1 MLTETERKEIFDLAQ
16 DYRKAHSRVAD
27 NYNDKRAHAV
37 VERCSR
43 RAGHYLLFMK
53 QSLYNAGKNLDDDD
67 IKCFAVLVDSFE
79 QMQRNRLLND
89 LQKYANFDVV
99 AFVGAYNRST
109 ESKFGINKK
118 KDITELSAKDLMR
131 RIDKVSR
138 ARKCIKQH
146 RRTFHSVEVCDVIQ
160 DEAYELVHAVVN
172 GKLKNNSKEYLE
184 SVHKFLNA
192 VIINTVD
199 GDVANLAKKILIEK
213 IQEMDIHTEIEDFVS
228 VYEPE
233 KESNESASDVEQTAT
248 DKESV
253 KEKINRIRQKIE
265 ERKQKER
272 EKIHQWKQRIEQQ
285 KAERKQKN
293 REIAQ
298 ERAKQIAEKKAE
310 REQALRER
318 IEQIRTT
325 IKQDKDAQ
333 RAEKLRKEAE
343 QAEQARLQEIEK
355 QEHQERRQAH
365 IDNAKKFVF
374 GAVGKVANGF
384 ASVKDKL
391 KSKWQEKKSEIETA
405 RRNHEIIRDAE
416 RASREHWK
424 NLEQQQPKNQKLE
437 QLQNSMQAVS
447 EKYENTVA
455 DVAMKVSGAIDKG
468 LYNVGSVVSEI
479 MVKHDDLKAKR
490 KTAKQNREI
499 IRDAERASREHWK
512 ELKREEK
519 QAEEEKKNLGRF
531 YRNLFAHPS
540 VAPIAALVA
549 VAGMWITFLP
559 TNNNIPVKSDKK
571 NIKTEQARPVV
582 QKQEATTVA
591 IDTAYAEA
599 LVNYYN
605 SALDIIGG
613 AKKANVLAKINNQVQ
628 SGNIVLSDYIS
639 VERVAYAYFIYR
651 EYGFNID
658 VLNLAVNGNQ
668 KLTDAQMAE
677 LNKVIVDAGERGK
690 GVQQMAKQR
699 VEARGGSL
707 GKHSKFENA
716 TKAQQRAYLVNRG
729 VLKKVHTR

>member
-53 QSLYNAGKNLDDDD
+53 QSLYNAGQNLDDDD

-199 GDVANLAKKILIEK
+199 DDVANLAKKILIEK

-228 VYEPE
+228 GQDY
-233 KESNESASDVEQTAT
+233 KNEVSGFE
-248 DKESV
+248 
-253 KEKINRIRQKIE
+253 
-265 ERKQKER
+265 
-272 EKIHQWKQRIEQQ
+272 HQL
-285 KAERKQKN
+285 AP
-293 REIAQ
+293 
-298 ERAKQIAEKKAE
+298 
-310 REQALRER
+310 
-318 IEQIRTT
+318 
-325 IKQDKDAQ
+325 
-333 RAEKLRKEAE
+333 EAE
-343 QAEQARLQEIEK
+343 QAEQTRLKEIEK
-355 QEHQERRQAH
+355 QERQEHRQAH

-391 KSKWQEKKSEIETA
+391 KSKWQEKKSEIETNK
-405 RRNHEIIRDAE
+405 RNREIIRDAE

-424 NLEQQQPKNQKLE
+424 NLEQQQPQNQKLE

-519 QAEEEKKNLGRF
+519 QAEEEKKNFGRF

-571 NIKTEQARPVV
+571 NIKTEQAKPVV

-591 IDTAYAEA
+591 IDTAYASA

-628 SGNIVLSDYIS
+628 SGNIVLGDYIS

-677 LNKVIVDAGERGK
+677 LNKVMVDAGERGK

-707 GKHSKFENA
+707 SQHSKFENA
-716 TKAQQRAYLVNRG
+716 TKAQQRQYLVNRG
-729 VLKKVHTR
+729 ILKKVHTR

>member
-1 MLTETERKEIFDLAQ
+1 MEFIMLTETERKEIFDLAQ
-16 DYRKAHSRVAD
+16 DYRKAHSRMAD
-27 NYNDKRAHAV
+27 NYNDKRAHVV

-53 QSLYNAGKNLDDDD
+53 QSLYNAGQNLDDDD

-99 AFVGAYNRST
+99 TFVGAYNRST

-228 VYEPE
+228 GQDY
-233 KESNESASDVEQTAT
+233 KNEVSGFE
-248 DKESV
+248 
-253 KEKINRIRQKIE
+253 
-265 ERKQKER
+265 
-272 EKIHQWKQRIEQQ
+272 HQL
-285 KAERKQKN
+285 AP
-293 REIAQ
+293 
-298 ERAKQIAEKKAE
+298 
-310 REQALRER
+310 
-318 IEQIRTT
+318 
-325 IKQDKDAQ
+325 
-333 RAEKLRKEAE
+333 EAE
-343 QAEQARLQEIEK
+343 QAEQTRLKEIEK
-355 QEHQERRQAH
+355 QEHQEHRQAH

-391 KSKWQEKKSEIETA
+391 KSKWQEKKSEIETNKQN
-405 RRNHEIIRDAE
+405 RKIIRDAE
-416 RASREHWK
+416 RVSREHWK

-512 ELKREEK
+512 ELKRKEK

-571 NIKTEQARPVV
+571 NIKTEQAKPVV

-591 IDTAYAEA
+591 IDTAYAQA

-707 GKHSKFENA
+707 SQHSKFENA

-729 VLKKVHTR
+729 VLKKAHAR